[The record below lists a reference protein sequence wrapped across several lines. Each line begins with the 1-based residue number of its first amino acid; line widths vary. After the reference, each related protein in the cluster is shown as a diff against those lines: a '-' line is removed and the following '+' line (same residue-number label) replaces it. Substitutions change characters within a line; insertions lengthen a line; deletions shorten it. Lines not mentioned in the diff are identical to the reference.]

1 MFQARKDHVIYCWF
15 FGIISWHRLW
25 EIATCKPYYRFPDK
39 ELHGTYSLDGDHQQR
54 SGRRTTHDC
63 TRERQVQIVAAAVEC
78 LIKQNNDLEEK
89 LRQKNVGHNTQ
100 EEDQEGTNAER
111 RDQERLEGSN
121 DWSRLE
127 RQDTSHPSI
136 TDTALPHMVAEM

>member
-1 MFQARKDHVIYCWF
+1 M
-15 FGIISWHRLW
+15 
-25 EIATCKPYYRFPDK
+25 
-39 ELHGTYSLDGDHQQR
+39 HGTYSLDGDHQQR

-78 LIKQNNDLEEK
+78 LINQNNDLEEK
-89 LRQKNVGHNTQ
+89 LRQKNVRHNTQ

-121 DWSRLE
+121 D
-127 RQDTSHPSI
+127 
-136 TDTALPHMVAEM
+136 